1 MPVIFETGIPFN
13 WGLFFNAQI
22 CFSWF
27 SGKGWLCLPA
37 EGFSQHLCHVCPLG
51 ISDNKSAPSWP
62 STLGPLSLPQCSAD
76 WMKMCL
82 QRLDILVTTVHF
94 SAQKAISWSALHLW
108 FIGRRVQTDNILAM
122 WPWPLSTFVKASS
135 EVRPNVCKQDVI
147 KAGNWQ
153 GLTLRQCRAGRE
165 WPVRCQLAL
174 CSKCLHNN

>member
-1 MPVIFETGIPFN
+1 MKQVSILTGGGFLMLKFVFLDSVAKGADAFLLKAFPNTFATSAL
-13 WGLFFNAQI
+13 WGFQI
-22 CFSWF
+22 T
-27 SGKGWLCLPA
+27 
-37 EGFSQHLCHVCPLG
+37 SQHQ
-51 ISDNKSAPSWP
+51 
-62 STLGPLSLPQCSAD
+62 LGPLSLPQCSAA

-82 QRLDILVTTVHF
+82 QRLDIPVTTVHF
-94 SAQKAISWSALHLW
+94 SAQKAISRSALHLW